1 LTATKRTCESAREMQ
16 EREKHGRHRCAAQFL
31 ALALAFIATGC
42 GGSLYKVKP
51 KIDAP
56 VTNGKESSAGGFTVR
71 AVPLLTDEE
80 SQELFEANLP
90 LAGLLPVRVE
100 MTNESGAQ
108 LLFKHVR
115 FRLRDSDGR
124 EWKVRSAKDV
134 VARILKSDQVYAY
147 NPNSRKKFEQ
157 DLGAHAF
164 DLKSPLDAGRG
175 RRGLIFFQAP
185 KKEEVSSPRK
195 LVLTI
200 EGLPQ
205 PVEIELTH

>member
-1 LTATKRTCESAREMQ
+1 MSFDQAREMLVGAEYRQ
-16 EREKHGRHRCAAQFL
+16 FHSAAWCL
-31 ALALAFIATGC
+31 ALALAFIMAGC

-56 VTNGKESSAGGFTVR
+56 VTNAKESSAGGFTVR

-115 FRLRDSDGR
+115 FRLRDADGR

-157 DLGAHAF
+157 ELGAHAF
-164 DLKSPLDAGRG
+164 DLKAPMNAGG
-175 RRGLIFFQAP
+175 ERRGLIFFQAP
-185 KKEEVSSPRK
+185 KKEEVASPRG

-205 PVEIELTH
+205 PVELRIN